1 MKKLFIIVVFYFI
14 SCCPCKT
21 IEEDT
26 DGRYVWLSPGETVID
41 STARAEC
48 LLAMLEAE
56 TAKEV
61 IKDID
66 EKGDRQR
73 LLTKVKYIGIGYG
86 IGTVSVLIYFIAR
99 GK

>member
-14 SCCPCKT
+14 GCCPCKT

-26 DGRYVWLSPGETVID
+26 GRYVWLSPGETVID

-73 LLTKVKYIGIGYG
+73 LLIKVKYIGIGYG